1 MSKIDLS
8 IVIPVYNEEES
19 LQLLFDE
26 IKTAIP
32 TENSYEI
39 IFVNDGSQDNSLGI
53 LKQIV
58 EGNLRTL
65 LIDFYCNKG
74 KADALNEGFK
84 IAQGEIVITMDADL
98 QDDPNEIK
106 NLMDKINEGWDI
118 VSGWKFYRKDPL
130 NKTLPS
136 KIFNG
141 VMRFITKVNIHD
153 FNCGLKAY
161 RQKVVKAIDLYGGM
175 HRYTPA
181 LAAQK
186 GFTVTE
192 IKVNHRPR
200 QFGETK
206 YGGSRMFH
214 GFYDLLTVMFLGK
227 YFSRPLHFFGGIG
240 LILSSIGF
248 AISIYLTIGW
258 LNGIWIG
265 NRPIFFLGIL
275 LLIVGVQFFSLGLIG
290 EIITKSMHKP
300 EKMVQQVY
308 KKDT

>member
-1 MSKIDLS
+1 MSKIDVS

-26 IKTAIP
+26 IKAAIP
-32 TENSYEI
+32 TGHTYEI
-39 IFVNDGSQDNSLGI
+39 IFVNDGSQDNSLHI

-58 EGNLRTL
+58 DENKHTS

-106 NLMDKINEGWDI
+106 NLMDKINEGWDV
-118 VSGWKFYRKDPL
+118 VSGWKFDRKDPL

-200 QFGETK
+200 QFGVTK

-240 LILSSIGF
+240 LVLTSIGF

-258 LNGIWIG
+258 LNGVWIG
-265 NRPIFFLGIL
+265 NRPMFFLGIL
-275 LLIVGVQFFSLGLIG
+275 LLIIGVQFFSLGLIG
-290 EIITKSMHKP
+290 EIITKSMHKR

-308 KKDT
+308 KKDV

>member
-1 MSKIDLS
+1 MSKIDVT

-26 IKTAIP
+26 IQTAIP

-39 IFVNDGSQDNSLGI
+39 IFVNDGSQDNSLSI

-58 EGNLRTL
+58 EENPHTL

-106 NLMDKINEGWDI
+106 NLMDKINEGWDV
-118 VSGWKFYRKDPL
+118 VSGWKFHRKDPL

-200 QFGETK
+200 QFGVTK

-240 LILSSIGF
+240 LMLSSIGF

-290 EIITKSMHKP
+290 EIITKSMHKR

-308 KKDT
+308 KKDA